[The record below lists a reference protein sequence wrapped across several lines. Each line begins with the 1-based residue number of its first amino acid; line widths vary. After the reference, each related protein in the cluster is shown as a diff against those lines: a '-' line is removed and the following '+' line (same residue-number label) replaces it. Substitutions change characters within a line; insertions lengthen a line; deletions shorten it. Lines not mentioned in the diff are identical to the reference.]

1 MCTELVAPTA
11 LQIDGREQVP
21 PPGKHIPH
29 KVLDK
34 RVGGRGQ
41 PLPQTSHTETSGVGP
56 DDQVE
61 TEHPPTAEMESD
73 LRRTGNEDWRASKG
87 GGRASERCE
96 ASDVKDEEGED
107 PAPPQWTSPP
117 RDDDD
122 VFYLFFQKQK

>member
-1 MCTELVAPTA
+1 MSGNCGEQTFQGPVQLGQGHCGFLGPWADAVAA
-11 LQIDGREQVP
+11 L
-21 PPGKHIPH
+21 
-29 KVLDK
+29 
-34 RVGGRGQ
+34 
-41 PLPQTSHTETSGVGP
+41 LPQTSHTETSGVGP
-56 DDQVE
+56 GDQVE

-107 PAPPQWTSPP
+107 ADPPQWTSPP
-117 RDDDD
+117 REDDD